1 MQRTNTTTTTLF
13 TLPPPASATC
23 NFSTPNNI
31 CITIPE
37 TSIWRVPSHWHSPDK
52 ENCLLL
58 HTEAGEF
65 QVSFH
70 KQPRTGG
77 VVLGAGN
84 YKFKP
89 GYWTGWSRK
98 QGSPK
103 ETVVNLVVE
112 REGLERNICSAVL
125 DAEIF
130 PYLATTPFWLRG
142 IFAALILLPVARRW
156 LVRKICYVQLQVI
169 YREHGYW
176 EYHGGIN
183 ALRWWQW
190 THPFDVGRHPAWTV
204 SVQYRS
210 QKLFSRLVQGFYYR
224 IGIALLG
231 MRGDYPEYNPD
242 FENALNIKH
251 S

>member
-13 TLPPPASATC
+13 TLPPSASATF

-31 CITIPE
+31 RITIPE
-37 TSIWRVPSHWHSPDK
+37 TSTWWVPSHWHSPDK

-58 HTEAGEF
+58 HTGSGEF

-77 VVLGAGN
+77 VVLGPGH

-98 QGSPK
+98 QGSPR

-112 REGLERNICSAVL
+112 SEGLERNICSAVH

-130 PYLATTPFWLRG
+130 PYLAATPFWLRG
-142 IFAALILLPVARRW
+142 IFATLILLRVARRR
-156 LVRKICYVQLQVI
+156 LVRKICYVQPQVI

-176 EYHGGIN
+176 EYHGGTN
-183 ALRWWQW
+183 ALSWWQW
-190 THPFDVGRHPAWTV
+190 THPFDVGRHPAWAV
-204 SVQYRS
+204 SVRYRS

-224 IGIALLG
+224 IGTALLG

-242 FENALNIKH
+242 FEDALNIKH